1 MTKLRN
7 PHAVDASLRKG
18 GPHEDERDEG
28 TRSVKKRRE
37 GSVNLSKHLL
47 EAAEAE
53 MLEELS
59 DDEYIKALYGEVDE
73 EEQDEVDRYLYGE
86 DY

>member
-28 TRSVKKRRE
+28 TRTVKKRRE
-37 GSVNLSKHLL
+37 GSVNSSKHLL
-47 EAAEAE
+47 EAAEKE
-53 MLEELS
+53 MDELS
-59 DDEYIKALYGEVDE
+59 DEEYRKLFYDEGDE
-73 EEQDEVDRYLYGE
+73 EEQAAVDKYLYGE